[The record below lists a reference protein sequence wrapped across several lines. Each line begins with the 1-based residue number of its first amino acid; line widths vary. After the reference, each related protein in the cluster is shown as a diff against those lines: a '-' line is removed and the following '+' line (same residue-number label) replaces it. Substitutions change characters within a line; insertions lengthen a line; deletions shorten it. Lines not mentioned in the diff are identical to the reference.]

1 MRRRV
6 IGWALLACLGGSAA
20 RVSAEE
26 ITLTTYYPSPRGVYQ
41 ELRTTGTTVL
51 ATQDGNVGVGTETP
65 GEKLEVNGGLRLNP
79 RAAGDRKPACTDER
93 RGTLWFEPDVQL
105 MGQTTDQLEFC
116 ALVNG
121 RYQWVMVLGIAP

>member
-51 ATQDGNVGVGTETP
+51 ATPDGNVGIGTATP
-65 GEKLEVNGGLRLNP
+65 SEKLEVNGGLRLNP
-79 RAAGDRKPACTDER
+79 QAAEGAKPACTAER
-93 RGTLWFEPDVQL
+93 RGTLWFEADAQL
-105 MGQTTDQLEFC
+105 MEQTTDQLEFC

-121 RYQWVMVLGIAP
+121 QYRWVTILGVAP